1 MSNFDI
7 QNTKVTNNKSIAS
20 LILGILSI
28 VFFIQ
33 PLMGMTSGII
43 GLILGIFGVNE
54 AKRFNQNGKKIAI
67 AGVICSSIGLHT
79 TNPFRYYCFYC
90 LSIYKLN

>member
-7 QNTKVTNNKSIAS
+7 QNTRVTNNKSIAS

-43 GLILGIFGVNE
+43 GLILGIFGVSE
-54 AKRFNQNGKKIAI
+54 AKRFNQNGKKIAV
-67 AGVICSSIGLHT
+67 AGVICSSIGLIL
-79 TNPFRYYCFYC
+79 PILFAIIAFIAL
-90 LSIYKLN
+90 LSIN